1 MSWDIRD
8 KAVLITGGASGIGL
22 ATATELAR
30 QGARVTITSRTEEK
44 AADAAQA
51 LTEATGAR
59 VGALPLDLS
68 ELRSIDSFLEDYL
81 KTTET
86 LDVLINNAGTIAGK
100 RRVTGDGVELT
111 FASNYL
117 GPFYLTH
124 QLLPLLSRQ
133 EGARILNVS
142 SELYRNVKGGLDL
155 ENVQLDRGF
164 SSSKAY
170 ANSKLALMLF
180 TYELSQR
187 YTDIDSFAIHPGV
200 IRTGFGTAPES
211 GISMSLM
218 MKLVGPMLKKPEH
231 GARSSIL
238 LATAPREELTS
249 SWYWSEGSPA
259 NPLPMASD
267 PAVSTKLWELSEDL
281 IRQAQT

>member
-8 KAVLITGGASGIGL
+8 KVVLITGGASGIGL

-30 QGARVTITSRTEEK
+30 QGAKVTITSRTEEK
-44 AADAAQA
+44 ASEKAQA
-51 LTEATGAR
+51 ITEATGAR

-68 ELRSIDSFLEDYL
+68 ELSTIDSFVERYL
-81 KTTET
+81 KTSKTVG
-86 LDVLINNAGTIAGK
+86 VLINNAGTISGK
-100 RRVTGDGVELT
+100 RRVTKDGFELT

-142 SELYRNVKGGLDL
+142 SELYRNAKGGLDL
-155 ENVQLDRGF
+155 GNLQFDRGF

-187 YTDIDSFAIHPGV
+187 FTDIDSFAIHPGV

-211 GISMSLM
+211 GVSMSLM

-231 GARSSIL
+231 GARSSVL
-238 LATAPREELTS
+238 LATAQREELAS

-259 NPLPMASD
+259 KPLQMASE
-267 PAVSTKLWELSEDL
+267 PMVSKKLWELSEEL
-281 IRQAQT
+281 IRQAKA

>member
-1 MSWDIRD
+1 MSWDIQD
-8 KAVLITGGASGIGL
+8 KSVLITGGASGIGL

-30 QGARVTITSRTEEK
+30 HGAKVTITSRTEEK
-44 AADAAQA
+44 ASEKAQA
-51 LTEATGAR
+51 ITETTGAR
-59 VGALPLDLS
+59 VGAIPLDLS
-68 ELRSIDSFLEDYL
+68 ELSTIDSFLDRYL

-86 LDVLINNAGTIAGK
+86 VDVLINNAGTISGK
-100 RRVTGDGVELT
+100 RRVTKDGFELT

-180 TYELSQR
+180 TYELLQR
-187 YTDIDSFAIHPGV
+187 FADIDSFAIHPGV

-211 GISMSLM
+211 GVSMSLM

-231 GARSSIL
+231 GARSSVL
-238 LATAPREELTS
+238 LATAPREELAS
-249 SWYWSEGSPA
+249 SWYWSEGRPA
-259 NPLPMASD
+259 NPLQMASE
-267 PAVSTKLWELSEDL
+267 PMVSKNLWELSEDL
-281 IRQAQT
+281 IRQAKA